1 MVTLRY
7 RNGGEIDSDIEESG
21 RMNDSMTAIP
31 SRRHD
36 LDALRGIAMLLGIF
50 LHAAI
55 AYSPDAGRGWPI
67 QDSQCSDVASL
78 FIAMVHGFRMPLF
91 FLLSGF
97 FTMMLFRSRG
107 ASKLIEHRV
116 LRIAIPFALGMCII
130 IPAMWIVAGHIQA
143 NPSSI
148 AATFDETDLLAP
160 VVQGDLA
167 GVEKALLAG
176 ADVNQRSEQ
185 GDSPFLVAAFLGRDD
200 IAKVLLDH
208 DADPQLGNHK
218 GERPIDVMRAPW
230 GTTELVAGLLQ
241 IEVDREDV
249 ESGREKIAMMIGETL
264 SGPMQDQATGGGVST
279 ADWNGLT
286 FLLFEFP
293 TTGHL
298 WFLWFLC
305 FLVTGF
311 VIVMAVA
318 PRSLKSRWN
327 ASALASS
334 PACLLWL
341 IPLTMLA
348 QCFMRH
354 EGFGPATSVGLL
366 PIPSVL
372 AYYALFF
379 GFGAIYFAAD
389 DRDGHLGRGWKISLP
404 LSLTVLLVIGW
415 MLKSQASGGGL
426 FASVFVQSAYAWIVS
441 FGMMGMFRSVFA
453 HPSRTLRYLSDS
465 SYWLYLVHL
474 PLVMFLQYWVRD
486 WPVAWIVKFV
496 VVSTISC
503 VVLLISYQVCV
514 RYTPIGWLLNGKR
527 KPTVPNPKQP
537 SVNRAPGSEVVAAEL
552 ISQ

>member
-67 QDSQCSDVASL
+67 QDSQSSDFVSM

-97 FTMMLFRSRG
+97 FTMMLYQRRG
-107 ASKLIEHRV
+107 TSKLIEHRV
-116 LRIAIPFALGMCII
+116 LRIAIPFVIGMCTIVPSI
-130 IPAMWIVAGHIQA
+130 WIVAGHIQA
-143 NPSSI
+143 NPS
-148 AATFDETDLLAP
+148 ANATAFNETDLLTP
-160 VVQGDLA
+160 VVQDDLVA
-167 GVEKALLAG
+167 VEKALLAG

-208 DADPQLGNHK
+208 DADPELGNHK
-218 GERPIDVMRAPW
+218 GEQPIDVMRAPW
-230 GTTELVAGLLQ
+230 GTTEYVAGLLK
-241 IEVDREDV
+241 IEVDRDDV
-249 ESGREKIAMMIGETL
+249 ESGREEIAAMMGVTL
-264 SGPMQDQATGGGVST
+264 FESPADQAADGGMS
-279 ADWNGLT
+279 AANWSGLM

-293 TTGHL
+293 ATGHL

-305 FLVTGF
+305 FLVAGF
-311 VIVMAVA
+311 VIVMTGT
-318 PRSLKSRWN
+318 PQSLKSRWN

-334 PACLLWL
+334 PHCLLWL
-341 IPLTMLA
+341 IPLTMLT
-348 QCFMRH
+348 QWFMRH

-366 PIPSVL
+366 PLPSVL

-379 GFGAIYFAAD
+379 GFGAIYFVAD
-389 DRDGHLGRGWKISLP
+389 DREGRLGRGWKISLP
-404 LSLTVLLVIGW
+404 LSLTVLLAIGW
-415 MLKSQASGGGL
+415 MLKSQTSGSGL
-426 FASVFVQSAYAWIVS
+426 FASVLVQSAYAWIVS

-486 WPVAWIVKFV
+486 WQASWSVKFA
-496 VVSTISC
+496 VVSAISC
-503 VVLLISYQVCV
+503 VVLLISYQVFV

-527 KPTVPNPKQP
+527 KSTVPNANEP
-537 SVNRAPGSEVVAAEL
+537 STNDVPGSEVVAAQL
-552 ISQ
+552 VR